1 MNDFNF
7 YGMGDFIKSYDFKDK
22 TTNLQ
27 SYVIYMLN
35 RVMQMFDYSNLPDTI
50 PKKMVELYTMVNGH
64 AVVVKHEGKLY
75 VCFGG
80 FAGEPDEYYLPKQ
93 YIVANPY
100 LKLFKTFTIGE
111 DCVLL
116 KNDTMMYGLM
126 PLFRRYA
133 SALVE
138 NDLTMNMVD
147 INSRIVA
154 LIDAPDDAT
163 KVSAEKFLSDVED
176 GKNGIIASNA
186 FFNGIRAQPYGE
198 HNYQRLTDLIEYQQY
213 MKASWFNELGL
224 NANYNMKREAITS
237 NESQLN
243 DDMLLPLIDDMM
255 ECRRNAWEEVNDMF
269 GTDISVSWGSTW
281 EDNSEELELSQEL
294 LEAQIENLE
303 GGDNDVEQQ
312 NDERSSEEDVSP
324 DDDGERNND

>member
-27 SYVIYMLN
+27 SYIIYMLN
-35 RVMQMFDYSNLPDTI
+35 RVMQMFDYSNLPDTL
-50 PKKMVELYTMVNGH
+50 PKKMIELYTMVNGH

-80 FAGEPDEYYLPKQ
+80 FAGEPNEYYIPKQ

-116 KNDTMMYGLM
+116 RNDTMMYGLM

-186 FFNGIRAQPYGE
+186 FFNGIRTQPYGE

-255 ECRRNAWEEVNDMF
+255 ECRKNSWEEVNDMF

-294 LEAQIENLE
+294 LEAQISNLE
-303 GGDNDVEQQ
+303 GGDDDVEQQ
-312 NDERSSEEDVSP
+312 NDEHSSETDVSP
-324 DDDGERNND
+324 DDNGERGND